1 MAENDE
7 ADRPTSDAV
16 GKVTEAFETVE
27 RARGHLYAFHQMTG
41 SADLLFE
48 DAAKMLRDAGHAEWA
63 DRIDEELVGLNVL
76 PERWTFQVVEEYDDG
91 YYRTTRE
98 FTRELREGLTGGR
111 RHAQEQR
118 MKDDRRTRGRP
129 GHEAGPPSTP
139 SAGS

>member
-7 ADRPTSDAV
+7 VDRPTSDAV

-48 DAAKMLRDAGHAEWA
+48 DAAKMLRDAGHAGWA
-63 DRIDEELVGLNVL
+63 DRIDDELIGLNVL

-98 FTRELREGLTGGR
+98 LTRQVREGLTGGR

-118 MKDDRRTRGRP
+118 MKDERRTRGRP

-139 SAGS
+139 PS